1 MQSAQPPGGPPAYG
15 GPVGQEAPYQGAVYQ
30 PVPGHPSG
38 GWWAGAVIV
47 ALVCLAGGVA
57 IGTIVERN
65 KYEAGKPAY
74 DAIFSAGYASG
85 QGEGTYQGQK
95 AGRKEGRRVGRK
107 VGFQK
112 GKTAGQKAGEIQ
124 GTADGASAALGGLT
138 GWDPQS
144 NYIVNVQDGPSAQVP
159 FAISR
164 RTEMVRGSSYSLCN
178 NNPQQVCVRNKR

>member
-30 PVPGHPSG
+30 PVPGHPGG
-38 GWWAGAVIV
+38 GWWGGAVAV
-47 ALVCLAGGVA
+47 ALVCLVGGVA

-85 QGEGTYQGQK
+85 QGEGTYQ
-95 AGRKEGRRVGRK
+95 
-107 VGFQK
+107 
-112 GKTAGQKAGEIQ
+112 GQKAGEIQ